1 MAVPSPQEECR
12 GVDKIAERKERQM
25 TTVKIKRYD
34 SGSDDVMIER
44 HGYHHTHK
52 NITIASFN
60 RLSRVCKNAR
70 TRKNVQNVTHIITT
84 ITL

>member
-1 MAVPSPQEECR
+1 
-12 GVDKIAERKERQM
+12 M
-25 TTVKIKRYD
+25 TTIKIKRYD
-34 SGSDDVMIER
+34 NGCDDVVIER

-52 NITIASFN
+52 DVTTASFN

-70 TRKNVQNVTHIITT
+70 TSKTTKNVTHLITT

>member
-1 MAVPSPQEECR
+1 
-12 GVDKIAERKERQM
+12 M

-34 SGSDDVMIER
+34 SGSDDVVIER

-52 NITIASFN
+52 SITTASFN
-60 RLSRVCKNAR
+60 RLSRVCKVAR
-70 TRKNVQNVTHIITT
+70 NRKSVQNVTHIITT